1 MLSGVVVHTCHPNA
15 WEAETG
21 ESQVGGQPGLL
32 NQILSQTNK
41 QSTIAL
47 WKKAD
52 SKDYYILNYSN
63 YTTLYKKVKL

>member
-1 MLSGVVVHTCHPNA
+1 LLKLKKKKKKKKTLKSIMLSGVVVHTCHPNA

-47 WKKAD
+47 
-52 SKDYYILNYSN
+52 
-63 YTTLYKKVKL
+63 